1 MDHKSSILSHGNS
14 FKLSICLII
23 NFFLKY
29 LSSLKVPSRNGDYFY
44 LLVIRVSFSHL
55 NRNRQD
61 DNKVGMSAAICPL
74 QRFVFFVIL
83 KLGVRDHCQQSMFY
97 FMFDQMHDY
106 VLHLI
111 WRYRKKP
118 TVISTKHKSF
128 LTCSIDRSKNILL
141 RFCLICTC
149 LHL

>member
-97 FMFDQMHDY
+97 FMFDQMHEY
-106 VLHLI
+106 VCTFFDL
-111 WRYRKKP
+111 K
-118 TVISTKHKSF
+118 ISRETNFDFHKAQIFSYLF
-128 LTCSIDRSKNILL
+128 Y
-141 RFCLICTC
+141 
-149 LHL
+149 